1 MTDRIRKKETNLD
14 GVGEGER
21 DNVAGRN
28 SASAASRAVVA
39 SMRVSRAACV
49 SSSLPGTT
57 TARRVE
63 KAATA
68 SLSSAVSVV
77 ASIVAMAMRGIE
89 VSRAEMGSCVG
100 AFHRWSEE
108 EEEVAKSVDADAQ

>member
-1 MTDRIRKKETNLD
+1 MTNQIRKKEKNLD
-14 GVGEGER
+14 GVGEGSATTWPR
-21 DNVAGRN
+21 RN
-28 SASAASRAVVA
+28 SVSAASRAAVA
-39 SMRVSRAACV
+39 SRAACV
-49 SSSLPGTT
+49 SSSLPSTT

-89 VSRAEMGSCVG
+89 VSRAEMGCCVG

-108 EEEVAKSVDADAQ
+108 EEVAESADADAR